1 LVLDLAFEETQ
12 HYEMRSTK
20 LVITLGF
27 FFMIAQMASAD
38 PLGKAALIGTWDYTS
53 YTLIQKGKP
62 SGTLQFKP
70 HTMLFTYHEDGTWE
84 MEASDSTHTT
94 HNGSFEIHGSELIM
108 KKADGSPYQDCDVEL
123 TDNGKQMVLKDKRS
137 IITAS
142 KVETAP

>member
-1 LVLDLAFEETQ
+1 MIRWKAKPQ
-12 HYEMRSTK
+12 MKMR
-20 LVITLGF
+20 VITLLAIF
-27 FFMIAQMASAD
+27 TFCLPFALIASTKTLD
-38 PLGKAALIGTWDYTS
+38 KAALIGTWDYTS